1 MRAYR
6 KTLRFYYC
14 VFTAIM
20 LLSSASIY
28 AQKGLLTPSVWVQ
41 AVSDNDSIVK
51 LLSKSEKGDKVIFES
66 KADGFMNYNPCISYK
81 NGEKGLLVPYKM
93 KRNSDIN
100 VFVVYEPTGSK
111 SPSTLWAI
119 VPDSIENIHFTT
131 QTLRKRSGR
140 LITFAD
146 TTIASAVI
154 NLYMDKWAG
163 LEISDDSHVKLFGDD
178 STQFCGKISEFM
190 FFDKQIDALD
200 ICKVYSY
207 LVMKHS
213 ITVQGLDLINSAND
227 TIWRYEENSEYP
239 YEMAVLCRD
248 DGYGVHQKQCGANCA
263 SSELA
268 IYVGNLRESNRK
280 NEVVLKDGNY
290 LVVTSNGES
299 LSSTA
304 DTIYSGRNAEFYVR
318 SLKEWKIATIG
329 QDFHM
334 MPVNLKLKY
343 ENLSDTLAPNL
354 FIVRTD
360 SLTYMPGEMEI
371 FAPDSADADGYYYY
385 NNIKWDTDGS
395 GFDRFSFGTVFVDKV
410 LEEQIEQEIA
420 EAADGYTNSDFGRND
435 NTGNGGHNNS
445 DSRLDGS
452 IDTRIMGVD
461 VFPNPCYGDFV
472 VTVDLA
478 DAQKFNIRIVGVD
491 GKLIWNSKIDGLKHY
506 EVKKHIEMSGT
517 YLIEVSTAADKL
529 SKTIVVY

>member
-1 MRAYR
+1 
-6 KTLRFYYC
+6 
-14 VFTAIM
+14 M

-28 AQKGLLTPSVWVQ
+28 AQKGLVTPSLWVQ
-41 AVSDNDSIVK
+41 AVSDNDSVVK
-51 LLSKSEKGDKVIFES
+51 LLSKTEKGEKVIFES
-66 KADGFMNYNPCISYK
+66 KADSLMNYNPCISYK

-93 KRNSDIN
+93 KRNSEIN
-100 VFVVYEPTGSK
+100 VFVVYMPTGSK

-119 VPDSIENIHFTT
+119 VPDSMENIHFTT

-146 TTIASAVI
+146 TTISSPVI
-154 NLYMDKWAG
+154 NLYMDRWNG

-178 STQFCGKISEFM
+178 STLYCGKFSEFM
-190 FFDKQIDALD
+190 FFDKQINALD

-239 YEMAVLCRD
+239 YEMAVLGRD
-248 DGYGVHQKQCGANCA
+248 DGYGIHQKQCGANCA
-263 SSELA
+263 SSELTL
-268 IYVGNLRESNRK
+268 YVGKLRENNRK

-299 LSSTA
+299 ISSTA

-318 SLKEWKIATIG
+318 TRKEWKISTIG
-329 QDFHM
+329 HDFHM

-343 ENLSDTLAPNL
+343 ESLSDSLAPIL
-354 FIVRTD
+354 FIVRSD
-360 SLTYMPGEMEI
+360 SLAYMPGEMEI
-371 FAPDSADADGYYYY
+371 FAPDSVDAEGYYYY
-385 NNIKWDTDGS
+385 NNIIWDTDGN
-395 GFDRFSFGTVFVDKV
+395 GFDRFSFGRIITDEVREK
-410 LEEQIEQEIA
+410 IAIQEI
-420 EAADGYTNSDFGRND
+420 EESADNYTSADLDINGGNA
-435 NTGNGGHNNS
+435 GNGG
-445 DSRLDGS
+445 
-452 IDTRIMGVD
+452 IDEQDFGLGEIDARILGVD

-472 VTVDLA
+472 VTIDLA
-478 DAQKFNIRIVGVD
+478 DAQKFSIRIIGVD
-491 GKLIWNSKIDGLKHY
+491 GKVMWNSSIDGLKHY

-517 YLIEVSTAADKL
+517 YLIEVSTSADKL